1 MSKINAT
8 SIGIYIGGTLIG
20 ASTSGELSLSGNM
33 IDVTSKDSGGDSEFL
48 PGLRSGTMSV
58 EGLVTDDDADYN
70 QSDLFAAHIAGTE
83 LAIKYGVNTTG
94 KKRFSAAG
102 FITSL
107 SQSAGMED
115 VATFSAE
122 FQLTGAITEETIA

>member
-1 MSKINAT
+1 MAKINAT
-8 SIGIYIGGTLIG
+8 DIGVYIDGTLIG
-20 ASTSGELSLSGNM
+20 AATSGEFSLSSNM
-33 IDVTSKDSGGDSEFL
+33 IDVSSKDSAGNSEFL
-48 PGLRSGTMSV
+48 PGQRSGTISV

-70 QSDLFAAHIAGTE
+70 QSDLFAAQIARTQ
-83 LAIKYGVNTTG
+83 LTIKYGVNTTG

-102 FITSL
+102 YITSL

-122 FQLTGAITEETIA
+122 FQLTGAIIEETIS